1 VPADTSLR
9 VRILEAVTDVPAAA
23 WDALAGPDAPPFV
36 RHAWLAAMEESG
48 SATEA
53 TGWAPHHL
61 TLWRGPT
68 LVAAAPAYRKFHSMG
83 EYIYDF
89 GWADAAARLG
99 VEYYPKLIVG
109 GPLSPAT
116 VPRFLIAEGEDVPA
130 LRRALLTAAAQSA
143 RESGC
148 SSVHV
153 LYPTAEEADFLE
165 AEGLARRITLQFHW
179 KNPGYASYDDYLA
192 RFDSKRRHQLKRERG
207 AAATQ
212 GISLRTVRRDELTPA
227 HAKRAYGFYTS
238 TCERHAWGQIQLTP
252 DFFARVFQH
261 LPDQVE
267 MVEAVRGGK
276 VIAGAFNLATRER
289 LYGRYWG
296 AFEEHPFLH
305 FHVCL
310 YHSVEDCIRAGRK
323 VFEPGAGGEHKVS
336 RGFEPTAVHS
346 AHLIFDKT
354 LDGAVRGFLKREHAR
369 LAPAVEEAEK
379 LCGLKPWPLA
389 GRPAAG
395 GATGT

>member
-1 VPADTSLR
+1 MTDAPADG
-9 VRILEAVTDVPAAA
+9 

-48 SATEA
+48 SATEE

-61 TLWRGPT
+61 TLWRGPK
-68 LVAAAPAYRKFHSMG
+68 LVAAAPAYLKFHSMG

-99 VEYYPKLIVG
+99 VEYYPKLVVG

-116 VPRFLIAEGEDVPA
+116 VPRFLIAPSEDVPT
-130 LRRALLTAAAQSA
+130 LRRLLLAAAAESA
-143 RESGC
+143 QEAGC
-148 SSVHV
+148 SSVHI
-153 LYPTAEEADFLE
+153 LYPTGDEADFLE

-179 KNPGYASYDDYLA
+179 KNPGYGSYDDYLA
-192 RFDSKRRHQLKRERG
+192 RFDSKRRNQLKRERG

-212 GISLRTVRRDELTPA
+212 GITLRTVRGEALSPA
-227 HAKRAYGFYTS
+227 HAQRAYGFYTA

-252 DFFARVFQH
+252 DFFARVFRT
-261 LPDQVE
+261 LPDAVE
-267 MVEAVRGGK
+267 MVEAVRGDQ
-276 VIAGAFNLATRER
+276 VIAGAFNLATAER

-310 YHSVEDCIRAGRK
+310 YHSVEDCIRTGRK

-346 AHLIFDKT
+346 AHLIFDRT
-354 LDGAVRGFLKREHAR
+354 LDGAVRGFLRREHAR
-369 LAPAVEEAEK
+369 LAPAVEEAERI
-379 LCGLKPWPLA
+379 CGLKPWPLA
-389 GRPAAG
+389 ASSGPK

>member
-1 VPADTSLR
+1 
-9 VRILEAVTDVPAAA
+9 
-23 WDALAGPDAPPFV
+23 
-36 RHAWLAAMEESG
+36 
-48 SATEA
+48 
-53 TGWAPHHL
+53 
-61 TLWRGPT
+61 
-68 LVAAAPAYRKFHSMG
+68 
-83 EYIYDF
+83 
-89 GWADAAARLG
+89 
-99 VEYYPKLIVG
+99 
-109 GPLSPAT
+109 
-116 VPRFLIAEGEDVPA
+116 
-130 LRRALLTAAAQSA
+130 
-143 RESGC
+143 
-148 SSVHV
+148 
-153 LYPTAEEADFLE
+153 
-165 AEGLARRITLQFHW
+165 
-179 KNPGYASYDDYLA
+179 
-192 RFDSKRRHQLKRERG
+192 ERG
-207 AAATQ
+207 AASTQ

-252 DFFARVFQH
+252 DFFARVFKS
-261 LPDQVE
+261 LPEQVE
-267 MVEAVRGGK
+267 LVEAVRGGK

-346 AHLIFDKT
+346 AHLLFDKT

-369 LAPAVEEAEK
+369 LAPAVEEAER